1 MADWQDNDRA
11 QTPYLERDIPTPQT
25 TTSSSFDR
33 RMTIAVIGDVHNQW
47 DADDERA
54 LQQLGVDLVLLV
66 GDFGNEA
73 VEVVRSIAMMNL
85 PKAVILGN
93 HDAWYS
99 ASAWG
104 RQQCPYDRQKE
115 DRVQQQLD
123 LLGHTH
129 VGYTKLEF
137 PELNLTVVGSRPFSW
152 GGSDWKNASF
162 YRSRYGISN
171 FEESTA
177 QIVAAARSAACET
190 VIFLGH
196 CGPTGLGDLPESPC
210 GRDWQPLGGDHGDPD
225 FEQAIAQVRQEGMAI
240 PLVAFGHMHHHLR
253 HTKQYL
259 RTSLVATEGTIYLN
273 AARVPR
279 MIQTGNQILHNF
291 SLVTL
296 QRGTVTEV
304 KLVWVDRDGVIASEE
319 SLYQLPGIVANQV
332 KDLSQNRLN

>member
-11 QTPYLERDIPTPQT
+11 QTPYLEQDTPTPQT
-25 TTSSSFDR
+25 TTSSSADR
-33 RMTIAVIGDVHNQW
+33 AITIAVIGDVHNHW
-47 DADDERA
+47 NADDERA

-73 VEVVRSIAMMNL
+73 VDVVRSIAAVSL

-104 RQQCPYDRQKE
+104 RQQCPYNRQKE

-123 LLGHTH
+123 LLGKTH
-129 VGYTKLEF
+129 VGYSKLDF
-137 PELNLTVVGSRPFSW
+137 PEFNLSVVGSRPFSW
-152 GGSDWKNASF
+152 GGSEWKNAGF
-162 YRSRYGISN
+162 YRSRYGITN
-171 FEESTA
+171 FEESTD
-177 QIVAAARSAACET
+177 QIVAAARSATCKT
-190 VIFLGH
+190 IIFLGH
-196 CGPTGLGDLPESPC
+196 SGPTGLGNLPESPC
-210 GRDWQPLGGDHGDPD
+210 GRDWQPLGGDYGDPD
-225 FEQAIAQVRQEGMAI
+225 FEQAIAQVRQEGLAI

-253 HTKQYL
+253 NTKQYL
-259 RTSLVATEGTIYLN
+259 RTSLVTAEGTIYLN

-279 MIQTGNQILHNF
+279 ILHTGNQTLHHF

-296 QRGTVTEV
+296 QQGTVTQV
-304 KLVWVDRDGVIASEE
+304 KLVWADREGTIASEE

>member
-11 QTPYLERDIPTPQT
+11 QIPYLERDTPTPQPT
-25 TTSSSFDR
+25 TTSATDR
-33 RMTIAVIGDVHNQW
+33 RLTIAVVGDVHDQW

-73 VEVVRSIAMMNL
+73 VDVVRSIAGMNL

-99 ASAWG
+99 ASPWG
-104 RQQCPYDRQKE
+104 KQQCPYDRQKE

-123 LLGHTH
+123 LLGSAH
-129 VGYTKLEF
+129 VGYSKLDF
-137 PELNLTVVGSRPFSW
+137 PKLNLTVVGARPFSW

-162 YRSRYGISN
+162 YRSRYGISGWK
-171 FEESTA
+171 ESTA
-177 QIVAAARSAACET
+177 QIVAAARSATCET

-210 GRDWQPLGGDHGDPD
+210 GRDWQPLGGDYGDPD
-225 FEQAIAQVRQEGMAI
+225 FEQAIAQVRQEGMSI
-240 PLVAFGHMHHHLR
+240 PLVTFGHMHHHLR

-259 RTSLVATEGTIYLN
+259 RTSFMAAEGTIYLN

-279 MIQTGNQILHNF
+279 IIHTGNQTLRNF

-296 QRGTVTEV
+296 ERGIVTQV
-304 KLVWVDRDGVIASEE
+304 KLVWVDRDGIISTDETIYKQEHA
-319 SLYQLPGIVANQV
+319 V
-332 KDLSQNRLN
+332 KNR

>member
-11 QTPYLERDIPTPQT
+11 QTPYLEQDPPTSQPT
-25 TTSSSFDR
+25 RPSSSDR
-33 RMTIAVIGDVHNQW
+33 AITIAVIGDVHDQW

-54 LQQLGVDLVLLV
+54 LQRLGVDLVLLV

-73 VEVVRSIAMMNL
+73 VDVVRSIAALNL

-99 ASAWG
+99 ASPWG
-104 RQQCPYDRQKE
+104 KQNCPYDRQKE

-123 LLGHTH
+123 LLGSAH
-129 VGYTKLEF
+129 VGYSKLDF
-137 PELNLTVVGSRPFSW
+137 PALNLTVVGARPFSW
-152 GGSDWKNASF
+152 GGSDWKNGGF
-162 YRSRYGISN
+162 YRSRYGVSGWR
-171 FEESTA
+171 ESTA
-177 QIVAAARSAACET
+177 QIVAAAESATCDT

-225 FEQAIAQVRQEGMAI
+225 FEQAIALVRQQGASI
-240 PLVAFGHMHHHLR
+240 PLVTFGHMHHHLR

-259 RTSLVATEGTIYLN
+259 RTPVVVAEGTIYLN

-279 MIQTGNQILHNF
+279 MIHTGNQTLHNF

-296 QRGTVTEV
+296 QQGTVTEV
-304 KLVWVDRDGVIASEE
+304 KLVWVDRDGAIASEE
-319 SLYQLPGIVANQV
+319 SLYQLSENVANQA